1 MADEQKKRGYTQAQ
15 NKATQKYIK
24 NNYDDIR
31 IRVRKDDEINK
42 AVITESANKVNES
55 VNEYVVKAV
64 KQRIKSGR

>member
-1 MADEQKKRGYTQAQ
+1 MANEQKKRGYTQAQ

-42 AVITESANKVNES
+42 AVITESAGKVNES

-64 KQRIKSGR
+64 KQRIKSGK